1 MPKEALYYEKLRDK
15 IVQCHLC
22 PKKCVIKPDKFGNCN
37 ARKNIK
43 GKLYSLVYGNL
54 CSIAI
59 DPIEKKPLFHFM
71 PNQQVFSIGTT
82 GCNLHCKFCQNW
94 TTSQIKPN
102 TKTKKSTPKQVV
114 KEAIDSGCGIIAY
127 TYNEPIIFYEFVL
140 ETAKL
145 AKKKGIKNVIVCNG
159 FINEEPLKELLP
171 YLDAANIDIKSFED
185 KFYREICDAWLEP
198 ILNTI
203 KTIHKSNTF
212 LEITNLI
219 IPKLNDDTKKIDE
232 MCKWIYSNLGN
243 NVPLHFSAF
252 YSCYKMTDIPL
263 TPAETLLKAKKIAE
277 KNKINYVY
285 IGNLRL
291 EDQSN
296 TYCPKCKKLLIER
309 AQFNI
314 SQNNISNGK
323 CKFCNYAIKGVWS

>member
-1 MPKEALYYEKLRDK
+1 MPIEALYYEKLRDK

-22 PKKCVIKPDKFGNCN
+22 PKKCIIKPDKFGNCN
-37 ARKNIK
+37 ARQNIK
-43 GKLYSLVYGNL
+43 GRLYSLVYGNL
-54 CSIAI
+54 CSISI

-71 PNQQVFSIGTT
+71 PGQQVFSIGTT
-82 GCNLHCKFCQNW
+82 GCNLHCQFCQNW
-94 TTSQIKPN
+94 TTSQIKPD
-102 TKTKKSTPKQVV
+102 TKAKKFTPKQVV

-171 YLDAANIDIKSFED
+171 YLDAANIDLKSFED
-185 KFYREICDAWLEP
+185 RFYKEICDAWIQP
-198 ILNTI
+198 VLNTL
-203 KTIHKSNTF
+203 KMIHQSDTL

-219 IPKLNDDTKKIDE
+219 IPKLNDNMEKIDE
-232 MCKWIYSNLGN
+232 MCKWISSNLGN
-243 NVPLHFSAF
+243 DVPLHFSAF
-252 YSCYKMTDIPL
+252 YPCYQMEHLPPTS
-263 TPAETLLKAKKIAE
+263 AEILLEAKKIAE
-277 KNKINYVY
+277 RNKLNYVY
-285 IGNLRL
+285 IGNLQL
-291 EDQSN
+291 ENQGN
-296 TYCPKCKKLLIER
+296 TYCPKCNQLLIER

-323 CKFCNYAIKGVWS
+323 CKFCKQEINGVWD